1 MKRSVPRQDTVR
13 YEPPSTGS
21 QETGGHATM
30 MKDMHRSTL
39 WVHFVN
45 IGLGLWL
52 ATAPFA
58 FDNFSA
64 ASFSSAVYQ
73 VTQERGLA
81 DPAVRLAWLGWSD
94 LVSGLLVMLFGIC
107 SLSSRLSWAQWANTG
122 VGLWLLFAPLVF
134 WAPDPLSYNNDV
146 LVGALV
152 IAFSVLIPMM
162 PGMSHAGMM
171 DESDMPP
178 GWTYAPSTYLQRLP
192 IAALALVGFL
202 ISRHLTAYQLGHID
216 YVWDPFFGVGTAK
229 IITSDVSKAWPIADA
244 GLGAISYVLEILMA
258 VMGDRRRWRTMPW
271 MVLAFGIVVVPL
283 GVVSIFF
290 IIIQPIMIGTW
301 CTLCLAAALAMLI
314 MIPYTL
320 DELVAMGQFL
330 KAAIRQ
336 KKPFWTVMFRGDE
349 MKEASKSAGSGLE
362 LPAGKAF
369 MAAARGVTLPWTLLA
384 SVALGIWMMFTRLLF
399 DTEGVMANS
408 DHLVGSLVVTVAI
421 IAMAEVARPLRFVNM
436 LFGLWLMAGPWIL
449 SGSSADTW
457 NGLVVGATLIALS
470 LPNGRV
476 GREHYGAWDN
486 LVF

>member
-1 MKRSVPRQDTVR
+1 
-13 YEPPSTGS
+13 
-21 QETGGHATM
+21 M
-30 MKDMHRSTL
+30 MADMHRKTL
-39 WVHFVN
+39 WVHFVT

-52 ATAPFA
+52 TTAPFA

-64 ASFSSAVYQ
+64 GTFSSTVYQ
-73 VTQERGLA
+73 VTQDRHLA
-81 DPAVRLAWLGWSD
+81 DPALRLAWLGWSD
-94 LVSGLLVMLFGIC
+94 LVSGILIVIFGMC
-107 SLSSRLSWAQWANTG
+107 SLSSRLSWAQWANTA
-122 VGLWLLFAPLVF
+122 VGIWLLFAPLVF
-134 WAPDPLSYNNDV
+134 WAPDPFSYNNDI
-146 LVGALV
+146 LVGSLV

-171 DESDMPP
+171 DDSDTPP

-216 YVWDPFFGVGTAK
+216 YVWDPFFGDGTAR
-229 IITSDVSKAWPIADA
+229 IITSDVSRAWPIADA

-330 KAAIRQ
+330 KAAIQQ

-349 MKEASKSAGSGLE
+349 MTEAAKSEGSGLE
-362 LPAGKAF
+362 LPVGTAF
-369 MAAARGVTLPWTLLA
+369 MAAARGVTVPWTLLA
-384 SVALGIWMMFTRLLF
+384 SVALGVWMMFTRVLF
-399 DTEGVMANS
+399 DTQGTMANS
-408 DHLVGSLVVTVAI
+408 DHLAGSLIVTVAI
-421 IAMAEVARPLRFVNM
+421 IAMAEVVRPLRFVNM
-436 LFGLWLMAGPWIL
+436 FFGLWLMAAPWIL
-449 SGSSADTW
+449 SGSSADIW
-457 NGLVVGATLIALS
+457 NGLVVGAALVALS